1 MASKDYQ
8 INLLIKAIYD
18 AKNSIKESI
27 NDIKKLEKVKDEA
40 DKKDLLRNRNR
51 ITKAKAAELEIKNSR
66 AKVNAKFAEMRA
78 EETHSTKVKNANK
91 KIIESTKIKIEQE
104 KKLSDIKVKSLK
116 DQKQEDS
123 KSKAKLNRIKE
134 ETAAKKSLLDIDT
147 KQIKLEDAK
156 IKSAVIQDRANT
168 YFSTKESKL
177 NQQRERNERRVRLQ
191 RYTDLSHAQE
201 SARAAMLYVST
212 PAAANAAFA
221 VRNAMTMEQMGIRM
235 RTQFGKEEGNMAF
248 QEMKEYAAQTAFKLQ
263 EAVQLLSGMK
273 VGQKGLGITNT
284 KDLVSKS
291 KSIGNVL
298 LAFASSPEGR
308 SEIAY
313 QLSQVA
319 MKRKANMR
327 QDLMVMANYGLPI
340 FEILEQQTGKTLE
353 QLKDIYGAEL
363 PSDLIFKALDS
374 LSKSPKVLQAM
385 KERTDSLSQSWDTFG
400 ERVFFTSSAYGELL
414 DKQLGIK
421 DAINSTS
428 TVLQKL
434 EEQMRGVSKESLNT
448 KEQVIGYTT
457 AMVIGVPALT
467 FTLLT
472 FRKLFSVA
480 AQTAGSTAALYRN
493 MGLAGL
499 VISGAYLTTVDWKEV
514 IKDIDKEGFKGLL
527 KHMDLLI
534 IAAQTFATIMMFAV
548 PGGFFKKGSGA
559 IASFLQRSTLAR
571 AGIYGLAGYTAFK
584 TGEELMDFAKN
595 FLEQKRNEIAI
606 EEYEKSMPK
615 LQSSPGSETLFKAAK
630 YGSSEMTPINLI
642 VENNMS
648 MENGKLTGVTK
659 VKRSAYDNPLIS
671 EVWQK

>member
-8 INLLIKAIYD
+8 IKLLLTAINNASPVVKQMIKDMNHLEKIEKKQRLSKKEYEKWWENTLNKKTKIVAEHNAKLKKANQEQDKINSDRRKKEVDYTSFWGKELDKRD
-18 AKNSIKESI
+18 AASKKAAKEKEK
-27 NDIKKLEKVKDEA
+27 IKKQEEQVVIDKRKKEVDYTSFWGKELDKRDAASKKAVKEEET
-40 DKKDLLRNRNR
+40 R
-51 ITKAKAAELEIKNSR
+51 IKNLER
-66 AKVNAKFAEMRA
+66 
-78 EETHSTKVKNANK
+78 
-91 KIIESTKIKIEQE
+91 
-104 KKLSDIKVKSLK
+104 
-116 DQKQEDS
+116 QK
-123 KSKAKLNRIKE
+123 R
-134 ETAAKKSLLDIDT
+134 
-147 KQIKLEDAK
+147 
-156 IKSAVIQDRANT
+156 
-168 YFSTKESKL
+168 
-177 NQQRERNERRVRLQ
+177 QQERNERRVRLQ

-221 VRNAMTMEQMGIRM
+221 IRNAMTMEQMGIRM

-457 AMVIGVPALT
+457 AMVIGIPALT

-472 FRKLFSVA
+472 FKKLFSVA

-493 MGLAGL
+493 MSLAGL

-534 IAAQTFATIMMFAV
+534 IAAQTFATIMMFAI
-548 PGGFFKKGSGA
+548 PGVFFKKGSGA
-559 IASFLQRSTLAR
+559 IGSFLQRSTLTR
-571 AGIYGLAGYTAFK
+571 AGIYGLAGYAAFK

-595 FLEQKRNEIAI
+595 FVEQKRNEFAI

-615 LQSSPGSETLFKAAK
+615 LQSSPGSESLFKAAK
-630 YGSSEMTPINLI
+630 YGSSEMTPISNNQPINLI